1 MPVYEYICEANH
13 RHEKME
19 SFDAPAEQKCA
30 TCGITSRRMLST
42 PAVIFKG
49 PGFYSTDN
57 RTGSPSTSSS
67 SSDTKSEG
75 SGKEKPATVTD
86 TSEPKAEA
94 SV

>member
-30 TCGITSRRMLST
+30 ECGGTSRRMLST

-49 PGFYSTDN
+49 SGFYSTDN

-67 SSDTKSEG
+67 SPANKSED
-75 SGKEKPATVTD
+75 SGKEKPATVAE

>member
-13 RHEKME
+13 RYEKME
-19 SFDAPAEQKCA
+19 GFDAPAEQKCT

-67 SSDTKSEG
+67 SPAAKSEDAD
-75 SGKEKPATVTD
+75 KEKPTTTTEA
-86 TSEPKAEA
+86 SETKAEA

>member
-1 MPVYEYICEANH
+1 MPVYEYACEANH

-19 SFDAPAEQKCA
+19 GFDAPAEQKCA
-30 TCGITSRRMLST
+30 TCGGTSRRMLST

-67 SSDTKSEG
+67 SPSTKSED
-75 SGKEKPATVTD
+75 SDKEKPATVTE
-86 TSEPKAEA
+86 TSEPKTEA